1 VTEPAP
7 QSSAAPPAASADFRA
22 VVNRA
27 QWAVIQTGL
36 ITSGLA
42 LFGVY
47 VLATRIND
55 LHLMSL
61 YSPAWLP
68 TGPLL
73 AGLIC
78 GSGYIL
84 ASWWFGVH
92 VGLRM
97 IVTIVLL
104 QFAMFLA
111 CHYADFETL
120 DLVYRDTG
128 EEVSFPT
135 YFHYTT
141 RRLALDWARPGSPAA
156 VQPSNAIGYTVRFA
170 EALCFAAGGLLSA
183 LTLAGRPRCPLCGGL
198 VRRRE
203 IARVVESGNFR
214 KRLEEHARI
223 TDLHA
228 FDDELARHA
237 AGETDAAARTATEL
251 VIDRCEVCGAGTIEE
266 VRPGA
271 DEPASEPWRI
281 PVAGDFARQLY
292 ERGTKAQSSPRRGPR
307 GRPGFPVTSR
317 P

>member
-1 VTEPAP
+1 VTQIDP
-7 QSSAAPPAASADFRA
+7 QSSPEFKVAIT
-22 VVNRA
+22 RA

-61 YSPAWLP
+61 YAPRWLP
-68 TGPLL
+68 SGPILV
-73 AGLIC
+73 GVIC

-84 ASWWFGVH
+84 ASWWFGVR
-92 VGLRM
+92 VGLR
-97 IVTIVLL
+97 IIATILAL
-104 QFAMFLA
+104 QVGMFLA

-128 EEVSFPT
+128 QSVSFFT

-141 RRLALDWARPGSPAA
+141 RRLAADAAPGGSTAA
-156 VQPSNAIGYTVRFA
+156 TQPSDTLGYAIRVG

-183 LTLAGRPRCPLCGGL
+183 LTLVGRPKCALCGGL
-198 VRRRE
+198 VRRRR
-203 IARVVESGNFR
+203 IAHVAESGAFR

-223 TDLHA
+223 ADLRA
-228 FDDELARHA
+228 FDGEIARHPA
-237 AGETDAAARTATEL
+237 DDRPAVEF
-251 VIDRCEVCGAGTIEE
+251 VITRCEVCGFGAIEAAAASDAAAGD
-266 VRPGA
+266 V
-271 DEPASEPWRI
+271 EPWHI
-281 PVAGDFARQLY
+281 PVKGDFARQLF
-292 ERGTKAQSSPRRGPR
+292 ERGTKTTSPPMPSPRGSR
-307 GRPGFPVTSR
+307 GRRGFFVTSR